1 MNSVPRVAVRRAT
14 PEDARAI
21 AALHVASISEGFLA
35 TLGHDFLMRVYR
47 RLSRSDH
54 GALWVAVTEPNGDA
68 HADAL
73 ASLPRVAGFV
83 ALAHDTTR
91 FYRDF
96 LVRDG
101 VAAFARNL
109 VPLTRAVPRTFETL
123 RYGLRGTA
131 ELPDAEILAL
141 AVDSACLRRGVA
153 RALLGAATGHLVT
166 RGIEAARVVTT
177 VDNIAARAAYTSAG
191 FEPHSRTEVHRGVE
205 QDVLVWRDR
214 S

>member
-21 AALHVASISEGFLA
+21 AALHVASIREGFLA
-35 TLGHDFLMRVYR
+35 TLGRDFLMRVYR

-54 GALWVAVTEPNGDA
+54 GALWVAVTEPNP
-68 HADAL
+68 DAL
-73 ASLPRVAGFV
+73 SSVPRVAGFV

-101 VAAFARNL
+101 AAAFARNL

-141 AVDSACLRRGVA
+141 AVDAACLRRGVA

-166 RGIEAARVVTT
+166 RGIKAARVVTT